1 MTEPERLRRRIE
13 EIFGDDPVTTG
24 DERGDGGAADE
35 REDRSAERWLR
46 ENRPPHH
53 GG

>member
-1 MTEPERLRRRIE
+1 MPDRMRRRIE
-13 EIFGDDPVTTG
+13 EIFGDEVRVTE
-24 DERGDGGAADE
+24 DERGDAGSADE
-35 REDRSAERWLR
+35 REDPTEAWLK